1 MSTENEAPRQPD
13 GETEPP
19 KKQAGGR
26 WRKEAGS
33 PNPGGKRKSP
43 SPAAPAEKP
52 QSAVERPVN
61 TERDRDGRFT
71 VGNLGKP
78 KGARHK
84 TTLAM
89 EALLDGEADAITRK
103 AIELAK
109 SGDLTALRLCM
120 ERLLPPRRERPVS
133 IDMPKVTV
141 ARDLIE
147 ATAALTTA
155 AATGEITPGEAA
167 DLAKLVEST
176 ARAIEVS
183 DIAERLAKLE
193 EAAANKHG

>member
-1 MSTENEAPRQPD
+1 
-13 GETEPP
+13 
-19 KKQAGGR
+19 
-26 WRKEAGS
+26 
-33 PNPGGKRKSP
+33 
-43 SPAAPAEKP
+43 
-52 QSAVERPVN
+52 
-61 TERDRDGRFT
+61 
-71 VGNLGKP
+71 
-78 KGARHK
+78 
-84 TTLAM
+84 
-89 EALLDGEADAITRK
+89 
-103 AIELAK
+103 
-109 SGDLTALRLCM
+109 M